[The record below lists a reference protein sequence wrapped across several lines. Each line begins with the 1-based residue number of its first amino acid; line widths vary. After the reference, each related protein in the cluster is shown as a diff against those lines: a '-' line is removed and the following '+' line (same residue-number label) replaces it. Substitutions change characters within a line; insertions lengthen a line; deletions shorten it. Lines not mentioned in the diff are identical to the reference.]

1 MSDKQIKIPVS
12 VDTIQAKKDLDSLLT
27 SAKQPLLVPIKTDT
41 TESLKNIKD
50 VQSEFKLLQNQFQNL
65 KVSGDLKGLNEVQN
79 RLEFLATSIK
89 TIPKL
94 DIKSQIDSQNI
105 DNGINKIRTDINS
118 LVNTAKQPIQI
129 GLKTDSTEAIK
140 SVKDIQNEFK
150 LLQSQFQLLKINGDT
165 SGFNSIKSQVQD
177 LSNKLKD
184 IPKLDIKGQIQS
196 QNIDNGLAKI
206 KKEVKDIQSGK
217 IDIQAYLTGSFK
229 NDIASIKNSVN
240 SIPRAITVGIA
251 LAGAQA
257 ALNLIGQ
264 IASSLASLGGNTIGN
279 FLSEG
284 FDYTKGIEN
293 STSALTLS
301 LQNSAKATNEANQR
315 FNEGKGTMEDYAT
328 ITGKTTE
335 SLYETEKASH
345 GAGGAS
351 KAYKIDL
358 SELKG
363 ELLNLKQ
370 ETQIYNRDLKDQ
382 ESAKKDLEN
391 ATKDLVK
398 SYNREIDSIQDTIKS
413 LNDQEKAA
421 LVRANSTDKEI
432 KDLERLIEI
441 KQRHINLDEQKLN
454 KDLSKQT
461 KGFDRQNQNNLDQ
474 IGKKELALEKQSLE
488 IQKRKNILDNNPTAN
503 AGALAQIKNEE
514 EAIRSQTDEL
524 RLQKNEISLK
534 RKELVSNI
542 EIQQQSQRDLIDN
555 RKEELEKNKEIADA
569 KKAQNEEIK
578 DQFQGQIDQQ
588 KNLIDSLKE
597 KIEKANIKLD
607 LDTAPIK
614 AKIDDI
620 KDQIQNLQDKS
631 QEVQNQISDKQQAQS
646 EIAASSGGGG
656 GGGGKKISVPLV
668 DIDAIN
674 AEKKGKSFDE
684 ISDGD
689 VKKRID
695 RVIGESTAFALKTPF
710 EKKDVISISAQ
721 LEALKFNTLAGVE
734 DKEKGIKGSKDIF
747 GAGYNNILNV
757 ASDFIARKLQ
767 TDGGGSSQEAVKD
780 FTRAITYLKSGNTK
794 SFTQFGV
801 TGDQLLNTGKSFG
814 FDLKKQKDLAKLSTE
829 QITQILGKVGEKA
842 LIKGSAAAQSE
853 TTDGILSNAKDAFN
867 GLYESLF
874 GDPKNPKSLI
884 GSIKEAVGN
893 FTDILSGPDS
903 SELKKSFKELG
914 TSLGTLLKQLITPE
928 NLKATFDNLKSVV
941 DGMKSYLTPD
951 NIKSFSSAIGD
962 FVKGIP
968 NTLKT
973 FGDVIEKIAATLGI
987 KTEKVKSQE
996 TKDFFNKKEKQG
1008 LFDINGYPI
1017 IDDGGGERTK
1027 ADKVKE
1033 TIKTFEE
1040 NKAKKD
1046 KGQIVLGGPSEE
1058 DYKKA
1063 QEALKT
1069 NLAQQNKDTDE
1080 KRKEDLANLKQN
1092 EEDKRNAI
1100 LETQRIIRAEII
1112 KTVQE
1117 SKINFD
1123 TMAIDSQN
1131 GFITLTNGA
1140 KVQLSEIG
1148 ATSKNTTDEI
1158 TLKFNQVKESL
1169 VQSFT
1174 DGRILSE
1181 PQIKLLAETSGK
1193 TIDEIKLKN
1202 EEIKT
1207 SLQEKFKTG
1216 KELSAIELQELAKL
1230 NNSTVETI
1238 TKKHKEII
1246 LEEKFK
1252 SGKEL
1257 SDVQLKELA
1266 KIHGTTVE
1274 EIKNK
1279 QKEIVENSS
1288 QVASGINSEFG
1299 KVNLQ
1304 KAKDEFLGFGSLFAG
1319 IQREAN
1325 NLLGTIKELAKNKD
1339 GTQTNNI
1346 GQAIGNIANNF
1357 GKEIGIVKKAT
1368 GGLITGGSGVRD
1380 DVPLMAMGGEFVLT
1394 KNAVNKYG
1402 LNILNE
1408 INQGKIDLNT
1418 PKIESI
1424 RIPTAPS
1431 PRVSNAYNNQNNQ
1444 KSQSITN
1451 VNNINV
1457 PNSGNFEHNL
1467 KNSLMLYADKL
1478 NLSLNSGFSN
1488 IAI

>member
-12 VDTIQAKKDLDSLLT
+12 VDTVQAKKDLDSLLT
-27 SAKQPLLVPIKTDT
+27 S
-41 TESLKNIKD
+41 
-50 VQSEFKLLQNQFQNL
+50 
-65 KVSGDLKGLNEVQN
+65 
-79 RLEFLATSIK
+79 
-89 TIPKL
+89 
-94 DIKSQIDSQNI
+94 
-105 DNGINKIRTDINS
+105 
-118 LVNTAKQPIQI
+118 AKQPIQI

-229 NDIASIKNSVN
+229 NDIASIKNSIN
-240 SIPRAITVGIA
+240 SIPRQVTVGLVVAGISNA
-251 LAGAQA
+251 LNMLGQLAGA
-257 ALNLIGQ
+257 LKNLG
-264 IASSLASLGGNTIGN
+264 GN

-284 FDYTKGIEN
+284 YEYVKDIE
-293 STSALTLS
+293 SSATSLGLVLS
-301 LQNSAKATNEANQR
+301 NQATSQNKANAA
-315 FNEGKGTMEDYAT
+315 FAEGKGTLEDYAT
-328 ITGKTTE
+328 ITGRTTE
-335 SLYETEKASH
+335 SLYETTKASG
-345 GAGGAS
+345 GAGGATKS
-351 KAYKIDL
+351 LKADTIG
-358 SELKG
+358 LKG
-363 ELLNLKQ
+363 ELLELKKTTQ
-370 ETQIYNRDLKDQ
+370 EYNRDIKYQ
-382 ESAKKDLEN
+382 ESLKKELEKT
-391 ATKDLVK
+391 TKYLVK
-398 SYNREIDSIQDTIKS
+398 GYKSQIDSIQDVI
-413 LNDQEKAA
+413 LGMENQEKAS
-421 LVRANSTDKEI
+421 LVRTNSTDREI
-432 KDLERLIEI
+432 KDIERLIKTKQLEI
-441 KQRHINLDEQKLN
+441 DIDEKKLD
-454 KDLSKQT
+454 KDKSKQE
-461 KGFDRQNQNNLDQ
+461 KSFDKNNKPVLDD
-474 IGKKELALEKQSLE
+474 IAKKEIQLDKKSLE
-488 IQKRKNILDNNPTAN
+488 IQKRKNLLDNNPTAN

-514 EAIRSQTDEL
+514 EAIREQTSALRIQKDEI
-524 RLQKNEISLK
+524 RLK
-534 RKELVSNI
+534 RQELVLNI
-542 EIQQQSQRDLIDN
+542 ENQQENQRNLIEN
-555 RKEELEKNKEIADA
+555 KKEELDKNKEIADA
-569 KKAQNEEIK
+569 KKNQNEAIK
-578 DQFQGQIDQQ
+578 NQFEVQIDDQ
-588 KNLIDSLKE
+588 KKLIDGLKD

-607 LDTAPIK
+607 LDTKPIQD
-614 AKIDDI
+614 KIDSIKQKITDLQEQSQDI
-620 KDQIQNLQDKS
+620 QT
-631 QEVQNQISDKQQAQS
+631 EISDRQQAAS
-646 EIAASSGGGG
+646 EANTGGGGGGG
-656 GGGGKKISVPLV
+656 GGGGKIPIV
-668 DIDAIN
+668 DPKKQAEIDKLN
-674 AEKKGKSFDE
+674 AEKKAKAPITKE
-684 ISDGD
+684 EVQNKLNQIL
-689 VKKRID
+689 
-695 RVIGESTAFALKTPF
+695 ESSTKYAADTPF
-710 EKKDVISISAQ
+710 EKKDVLNLAAQ
-721 LEALKFNTLAGVE
+721 TTTLGFNPLAGA
-734 DKEKGIKGSKDIF
+734 KNGDISE
-747 GAGYNNILNV
+747 AGYNNILNV
-757 ASDFIARKLQ
+757 ASDFVAKRLQ
-767 TDGGGSSQEAVKD
+767 INGGSSKEAVKD
-780 FTRAITYLKSGNTK
+780 FIRAISQLKNSGKTQ
-794 SFTQFGV
+794 SFSEQFGTTSGELISAGQKV
-801 TGDQLLNTGKSFG
+801 AP
-814 FDLKKQKDLAKLSTE
+814 DLKIQKAEDLASLTAE
-829 QITQILGKVGEKA
+829 QLTNVLAKVAEAKG
-842 LIKGSAAAQSE
+842 IQGSAKAQTGTIAGLE
-853 TTDGILSNAKDAFN
+853 SNAKDAYSTLFESFFGIKKTATLDGNFVDIFAEGGLGSQAKNTIQEFINTMN
-867 GLYESLF
+867 GPG
-874 GDPKNPKSLI
+874 GDQLRKSL
-884 GSIKEAVGN
+884 
-893 FTDILSGPDS
+893 
-903 SELKKSFKELG
+903 KELG
-914 TSLGTLLKQLITPE
+914 TSLGSLLKQLITPE
-928 NLKATFDNLKSVV
+928 NLKATFDGLKSVV
-941 DGMKSYLTPD
+941 DGMKSYLTVD
-951 NIKSFSSAIGD
+951 NIKSFASAIGD

-968 NTLKT
+968 GFVKGV
-973 FGDVIEKIAATLGI
+973 GDVIEKIAATLGI

-996 TKDFFNKKEKQG
+996 
-1008 LFDINGYPI
+1008 FDDYGN
-1017 IDDGGGERTK
+1017 
-1027 ADKVKE
+1027 KVKKKTILTLPGGSQEAIFDNNSKTDLKRDQE
-1033 TIKTFEE
+1033 TIKKFDEATAKGGKPNELFNADLDLKNYEE
-1040 NKAKKD
+1040 AKKR
-1046 KGQIVLGGPSEE
+1046 LE
-1058 DYKKA
+1058 DY
-1063 QEALKT
+1063 
-1069 NLAQQNKDTDE
+1069 NKFTDG
-1080 KRKEDLANLKQN
+1080 KRKEDLVNLKQN

-1257 SDVQLKELA
+1257 SDIQLKELA

-1288 QVASGINSEFG
+1288 RVASGINSEFG

-1357 GKEIGIVKKAT
+1357 ARENGIIKKAN

-1467 KNSLMLYADKL
+1467 KNSLVLYADKL
-1478 NLSLNSGFSN
+1478 NRSLNSGFSD